1 MDDLADDLVHLHQAV
16 LDNVAGMEFV
26 VVDTENV
33 LCEFVI
39 FLFCCCGTFISNY
52 SKPIN

>member
-1 MDDLADDLVHLHQAV
+1 MDDLADDLVHLHPAV

-33 LCEFVI
+33 NYVI
-39 FLFCCCGTFISNY
+39 FLSLLLEYISTTTLMD
-52 SKPIN
+52 K